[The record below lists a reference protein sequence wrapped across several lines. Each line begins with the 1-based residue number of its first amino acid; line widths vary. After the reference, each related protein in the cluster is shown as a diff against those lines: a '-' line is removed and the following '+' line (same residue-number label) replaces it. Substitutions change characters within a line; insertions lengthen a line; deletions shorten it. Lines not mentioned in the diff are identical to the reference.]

1 MNKIDYILGIDGGGT
16 NTQVYLFNSN
26 GETISELSGRGTNLS
41 LYKDLAINRLIDLIN
56 EISEKSKISLSEIS
70 AFGFGLAGVS
80 DEVFGLATLVLLIP
94 VFIPS
99 IAVAARRLH
108 DINQSGWM
116 QCIFI
121 PGFFGDM
128 LLGTGYVIY
137 ILTFALYAFWFSQ
150 AGKKGKNRFGAQPRK

>member
-1 MNKIDYILGIDGGGT
+1 MGFIEAVKICLGKYAQFNGRASRSEFWFFTLFLFIYLFVAGFLLGIVGASD
-16 NTQVYLFNSN
+16 
-26 GETISELSGRGTNLS
+26 E
-41 LYKDLAINRLIDLIN
+41 
-56 EISEKSKISLSEIS
+56 
-70 AFGFGLAGVS
+70 AFGV
-80 DEVFGLATLVLLIP
+80 ATLVLLIP
-94 VFIPS
+94 IFIPG

-121 PGFFGDM
+121 PGFVADE

-150 AGKKGKNRFGAQPRK
+150 AAKKGKNRFGAQPRK

>member
-1 MNKIDYILGIDGGGT
+1 MGELLDLNFGSLLYFYLFICLLQVFLLGIVGASD
-16 NTQVYLFNSN
+16 
-26 GETISELSGRGTNLS
+26 E
-41 LYKDLAINRLIDLIN
+41 
-56 EISEKSKISLSEIS
+56 
-70 AFGFGLAGVS
+70 AFGV
-80 DEVFGLATLVLLIP
+80 ATLVLLIP
-94 VFIPS
+94 VFIPG

-121 PGFFGDM
+121 PGFVADE

-150 AGKKGKNRFGAQPRK
+150 AGKKGKNRFGTQPRK

>member
-1 MNKIDYILGIDGGGT
+1 MGFIEAVKICLGKYAQFNGRASRSEFWFFTLFLFIYLFVAGFLLGIVGASD
-16 NTQVYLFNSN
+16 
-26 GETISELSGRGTNLS
+26 E
-41 LYKDLAINRLIDLIN
+41 
-56 EISEKSKISLSEIS
+56 
-70 AFGFGLAGVS
+70 AFGV
-80 DEVFGLATLVLLIP
+80 ATLVLLIP
-94 VFIPS
+94 VFIPG

-150 AGKKGKNRFGAQPRK
+150 AAKKGKNRFGAQPRK

>member
-1 MNKIDYILGIDGGGT
+1 MGFIEAVKICLSKYAQFNGRASRPEFWYFFLFFFIYFFIAGFLLGM
-16 NTQVYLFNSN
+16 V
-26 GETISELSGRGTNLS
+26 
-41 LYKDLAINRLIDLIN
+41 A
-56 EISEKSKISLSEIS
+56 
-70 AFGFGLAGVS
+70 VS
-80 DEVFGLATLVLLIP
+80 DEVFGLATLVLIIP
-94 VFIPS
+94 IFIPS

-121 PGFFGDM
+121 PGFFADE
-128 LLGTGYVIY
+128 LLGTGWVIY

>member
-1 MNKIDYILGIDGGGT
+1 MGFIEAVKICLSKYAQFNGRASRPEFWYFFLFFFIYFFVAGFLLGM
-16 NTQVYLFNSN
+16 VS
-26 GETISELSGRGTNLS
+26 
-41 LYKDLAINRLIDLIN
+41 
-56 EISEKSKISLSEIS
+56 
-70 AFGFGLAGVS
+70 VS

-121 PGFFGDM
+121 PGFVADE

-137 ILTFALYAFWFSQ
+137 ILTFVLYAFWFSQ

>member
-1 MNKIDYILGIDGGGT
+1 MGFIEAIKVCLSKYAQFNGRASRSEFWYFFLFIFIYFFLAGFLLGI
-16 NTQVYLFNSN
+16 V
-26 GETISELSGRGTNLS
+26 
-41 LYKDLAINRLIDLIN
+41 A
-56 EISEKSKISLSEIS
+56 
-70 AFGFGLAGVS
+70 AS

-94 VFIPS
+94 IFIPS

-121 PGFFGDM
+121 PGFFADE
-128 LLGTGYVIY
+128 LLGTGWVIY

>member
-1 MNKIDYILGIDGGGT
+1 MGFIEAVKICLSKYAQFNGRASRPEFWYFFLFFFIYFFVAGFLLGM
-16 NTQVYLFNSN
+16 VAV
-26 GETISELSGRGTNLS
+26 SE
-41 LYKDLAINRLIDLIN
+41 
-56 EISEKSKISLSEIS
+56 
-70 AFGFGLAGVS
+70 
-80 DEVFGLATLVLLIP
+80 EVFGLATLVLIIP
-94 VFIPS
+94 IFIPS

-121 PGFFGDM
+121 PGFFADM

-137 ILTFALYAFWFSQ
+137 IVTLGLWAFWFSQ

>member
-1 MNKIDYILGIDGGGT
+1 MSFFDSVISGYLRCLDFKGRSSRSEFWYFFLFIFIYFFVAGFLLGI
-16 NTQVYLFNSN
+16 V
-26 GETISELSGRGTNLS
+26 
-41 LYKDLAINRLIDLIN
+41 A
-56 EISEKSKISLSEIS
+56 
-70 AFGFGLAGVS
+70 VS
-80 DEVFGLATLVLLIP
+80 DEVIGLATLVLLIP
-94 VFIPS
+94 IFIPS

-121 PGFFGDM
+121 PGFFADEF
-128 LLGTGYVIY
+128 LGTGWVIY

>member
-1 MNKIDYILGIDGGGT
+1 MGFIEAVKICLSKYAQFNGRASRPEFWYFFLFFFIYFFVAGFLLGM
-16 NTQVYLFNSN
+16 V
-26 GETISELSGRGTNLS
+26 
-41 LYKDLAINRLIDLIN
+41 AI
-56 EISEKSKISLSEIS
+56 
-70 AFGFGLAGVS
+70 S
-80 DEVFGLATLVLLIP
+80 DEVFGLATLVLIIP
-94 VFIPS
+94 IFIPS

-121 PGFFGDM
+121 PGFFADE
-128 LLGTGYVIY
+128 LLGTGWVIY

>member
-1 MNKIDYILGIDGGGT
+1 MGFAESLRTCFGKYAKFDGRASRPEFWYF
-16 NTQVYLFNSN
+16 YLFCFIYMFVAGFLLGMTGASDAA
-26 GETISELSGRGTNLS
+26 SGG
-41 LYKDLAINRLIDLIN
+41 AILILM
-56 EISEKSKISLSEIS
+56 
-70 AFGFGLAGVS
+70 
-80 DEVFGLATLVLLIP
+80 IP
-94 VFIPS
+94 IFIPS

-121 PGFFGDM
+121 PGFVADE

-150 AGKKGKNRFGAQPRK
+150 AAKKGKNRFGAQPRK